1 MPSFGLAGR
10 LALVVAALLAAPLT
24 AQPGVTPAS
33 VKPFTET
40 LMATVD
46 RPRAMTFLPD
56 GRFLVAQQGGG
67 LLLFSADARTRVT
80 LGGVPA
86 FTDVQH
92 GGLREVVLHPDFAHN
107 RLVYLTGVQG
117 QDRQKQ
123 LVLVRARFAE
133 DRGPARLEGAQVIFR
148 TAPPLLSDLHFS
160 GRIAFSPNGRFLLLT
175 AGERHRGEPAQD
187 PKATLGKVLRLRPDG
202 TPAGNPLAA
211 KGFDPAV
218 WSYGHRNLYGLAF
231 DVAGNLWEHE
241 MGPMGGDEVNLIR
254 PGRNYGWPLA
264 SNGSNYDGSDIPD
277 HRPGDGFEPPK
288 VWWNPS
294 ISPAGMVI
302 YGGAMFPEWRGDILM
317 GGLGSRSLYR
327 VDLDG
332 TNARKAERWAMEARV
347 REVEEAADGA
357 VWLLYDDGSIV
368 RLARR

>member
-1 MPSFGLAGR
+1 MSPFRVVAGLAAFLFATP
-10 LALVVAALLAAPLT
+10 LA
-24 AQPGVTPAS
+24 AQPGVTPTSA
-33 VKPFTET
+33 KPFTET
-40 LMATVD
+40 TMATVE

-56 GRFLVAQQGGG
+56 GRFLVTEQGGQV
-67 LLLFSADARTRVT
+67 LLFAADAKTRVT

-86 FTDVQH
+86 FTDVQQ
-92 GGLREVVLHPDFAHN
+92 GGLRDVVLHPQFARN
-107 RLVYLTGVQG
+107 RMVYLTGVQG
-117 QDRQKQ
+117 QDRQKV

-148 TAPPLLSDLHFS
+148 TSPPMLSDLHFS
-160 GRIAFSPNGRFLLLT
+160 GRVAFSPNGAFLLLT
-175 AGERHRGEPAQD
+175 AGERHRGDPAQD
-187 PKATLGKVLRLRPDG
+187 PKSTAGKVLRLRPDG
-202 TPAGNPLAA
+202 TPAANPLTAR
-211 KGFDPAV
+211 GFDPAV

-231 DVAGNLWEHE
+231 DAAGNLWEHE

-277 HRPGDGFEPPK
+277 HRAGDGFEPPK

-294 ISPAGMVI
+294 ISPSGLAI
-302 YGGAMFPEWRGDILM
+302 YRGTMFPEWRGDILM

-327 VDLDG
+327 IDLDG
-332 TNARKAERWAMEARV
+332 TAARKAERWAMEARV

-357 VWLLYDDGSIV
+357 VWLLYDDGRIV